1 MHSIW
6 KLCPILALIG
16 LVACGGK
23 ADEKKRYQ
31 AFLLITASTGEEK
44 KFSLGT
50 ERSLSSCIDL
60 VAFEVKESADRGM
73 KFFTNAADD
82 YGSSVKSKGFVNE
95 YTVTGAGCQYDQKTG
110 L

>member
-23 ADEKKRYQ
+23 ADEKKQYQ

-44 KFSLGT
+44 NLALAPK
-50 ERSLSSCIDL
+50 DH
-60 VAFEVKESADRGM
+60 
-73 KFFTNAADD
+73 
-82 YGSSVKSKGFVNE
+82 
-95 YTVTGAGCQYDQKTG
+95 
-110 L
+110 